1 MYYNDSLNQQE
12 AKVWKKLG
20 KETPTRLRRT
30 KPAEKVMMVIIWD
43 KYGILLTEYLP
54 RGTTIRSP
62 NYASII
68 ERLHCA
74 IVEKRRGKV
83 SDGVLLLHDD
93 VPIHKCTVVQTTIRK
108 AGFVDLNHLAYS
120 PNIALSD
127 YYLFPNL
134 KKFLRGKN
142 FSYDGE
148 TIDTVEDSLNN
159 LDSEIFCK
167 GIQSLRDRWQ
177 RVVAN
182 EGQYI

>member
-1 MYYNDSLNQQE
+1 ML
-12 AKVWKKLG
+12 
-20 KETPTRLRRT
+20 
-30 KPAEKVMMVIIWD
+30 IFWD
-43 KYGILLTEYLP
+43 KYGILLIECLSE
-54 RGTTIRSP
+54 GTTISGP
-62 NYASII
+62 YYASVIK
-68 ERLHCA
+68 RLHCA

-120 PNIALSD
+120 SNIALSD

-142 FSYDGE
+142 FSCDDE

-159 LDSEIFCK
+159 LGSEIFCK
-167 GIQSLRDRWQ
+167 GIQSLHDHCQ
-177 RVVAN
+177 RVIAGD
-182 EGQYI
+182 GQYIE